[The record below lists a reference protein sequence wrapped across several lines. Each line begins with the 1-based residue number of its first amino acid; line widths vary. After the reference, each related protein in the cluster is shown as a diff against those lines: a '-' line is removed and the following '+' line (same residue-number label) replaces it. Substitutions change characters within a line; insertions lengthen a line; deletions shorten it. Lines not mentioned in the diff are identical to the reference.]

1 MHAAEVVA
9 ETVAAPIEQQVNG
22 VEKMRYMRS
31 RCNNDGTYTLHV
43 AFAAGADAN
52 MVQVLVQNRVAL
64 ALPLLPDAVQQRGIT
79 VKKKSPGAILIVI
92 LRSPDGSRNIRDLSN
107 EATVGLKDELARLPG
122 TSEVTCIG
130 CIDCGARVKLD
141 PAKMAASNLTA
152 GDVVAALQ
160 QQNAQAAAGQI
171 GQPAA
176 PPRQGFQLT
185 ITGPRLTDPEQ
196 LKEVVLQRRC
206 RRPRGSPQGRCR
218 CRRGDRREGSQAL
231 LNGKAVVALAVCLLP
246 GARPQEVSAAVRTRL
261 ADLRPSLAKGVA
273 ADVSFDFTS
282 NPEPADRPAT
292 PRYLLL
298 DLVMPGGAS
307 AERTRKAFARCQTML
322 HDVAGVQDI
331 LALSENPLDAFSA
344 RPCLVVRLAPAGKTS
359 PGREKVIETIRS
371 RLAAVAEATVRLRD
385 LSGPGGFRGGYPV
398 AMAVEDRGREQKHLG
413 ELAGRLARRLRETKK
428 LTDVWADSELTSPQV
443 YVDVDRAKAAR
454 LGVALND
461 VFSTLQVAGGGLFVN
476 DPNRFGQTWQVR
488 VESDGKKPAE
498 IGKLRVRGA
507 SGHMVPLSAVVAV
520 RTTAG
525 PTFIDRFNLY
535 PIVEISANPAA
546 GVSLDQI
553 HAICEP
559 LFGTIRKE
567 LGLSEAYRLIWL

>member
-1 MHAAEVVA
+1 MVRLKDVAVVDA
-9 ETVAAPIEQQVNG
+9 ET
-22 VEKMRYMRS
+22 
-31 RCNNDGTYTLHV
+31 
-43 AFAAGADAN
+43 GA
-52 MVQVLVQNRVAL
+52 Q
-64 ALPLLPDAVQQRGIT
+64 
-79 VKKKSPGAILIVI
+79 
-92 LRSPDGSRNIRDLSN
+92 
-107 EATVGLKDELARLPG
+107 
-122 TSEVTCIG
+122 
-130 CIDCGARVKLD
+130 
-141 PAKMAASNLTA
+141 
-152 GDVVAALQ
+152 
-160 QQNAQAAAGQI
+160 
-171 GQPAA
+171 
-176 PPRQGFQLT
+176 
-185 ITGPRLTDPEQ
+185 
-196 LKEVVLQRRC
+196 
-206 RRPRGSPQGRCR
+206 
-218 CRRGDRREGSQAL
+218 GSQAL

-246 GARPQEVSAAVRTRL
+246 VARPQEVSAAVRTRL

-282 NPEPADRPAT
+282 NPEPADRPAS
-292 PRYLLL
+292 PQYLLL

-454 LGVALND
+454 LGVSLND

-498 IGKLRVRGA
+498 MGKLRVRGA
-507 SGHMVPLSAVVAV
+507 SGTWSRCRPSSRCARRRVPRSLTASTCTRSWKSPPIRRPASHSTRSTRSA
-520 RTTAG
+520 R
-525 PTFIDRFNLY
+525 RSS
-535 PIVEISANPAA
+535 ERSARNS
-546 GVSLDQI
+546 G
-553 HAICEP
+553 
-559 LFGTIRKE
+559 
-567 LGLSEAYRLIWL
+567 